1 MNRFNGFFHFNN
13 KKGAMLPIVLLLVL
27 ILMLMVTPMLKLSV
41 QQLNLAK
48 SQENI
53 NFAYVSSG
61 SMTEKVMKEIKDYV
75 NNASNYSSI
84 TYVDDNQY
92 AREIVTQIETA
103 IKSIFNN
110 TSDSKIK
117 VIDLSSAEAIA
128 QVKSIDFIKCIPDLT
143 SNKLAITVG
152 IITSSGFTRN
162 NKSVSGTEI
171 YSELTFYVDKPTN
184 NFKPA
189 AVNGIGDLFVT
200 GGMKSI
206 IKGDVKLVGTAPAKT
221 RQPEQYYYGGIYA
234 KSGGQLEIDGS
245 AFVRA
250 FIRCGDMSDI
260 DLTVNPAGDNSF
272 INITKNAV
280 AQSIQIFGSN
290 DRILIHNDA
299 FTFDDLEMNG
309 LNSIIAVNRNFFG
322 LSKGKGKDGQ
332 THDASS
338 AIVNSAIV
346 HHPDEES
353 ILEAQKSKI
362 IINGDVFINGGTYWI
377 NPETGDLL
385 HGAANAQIEDAS
397 TAWNKSDEIP
407 SYKNY
412 DPVFE
417 SKPYHGDIDS
427 LDNNWINQEY
437 SAGRA
442 YGYGNLFQVWS
453 VQSDPLNWFT
463 STAMTSRKI
472 YNDFAYSIASKISG
486 LCSYEIAANGSLY
499 SMVYTQMSGSTA
511 EDESKI
517 KRATNVLDSN
527 QNFIDSL
534 YYIDDSA
541 SKQYTDSSSSDYWE
555 KYWTVSLSSSW
566 DEYID
571 RSIDYLDRIRAPLKA
586 ITEDFITREYIFGTQ
601 QEIVNSLVP
610 SKDPSISMFDYIGI
624 ELKKCNDENTSLV
637 LTDDEMGSSLVNG
650 ATGNYDIGR
659 FANDLS
665 KYYIIVNMNPD
676 KTIEI
681 DQEING
687 IIYTKGKVV
696 LVDGGKLNGFIIAA
710 GQGCNPV
717 DGSVI
722 DSAADP
728 GRIPQVF
735 EDGSNLDKLDNGSYA
750 AVVFKG
756 TTGQAEINFKLGTS
770 PDPTPEESLN
780 FLISQYSDNG
790 IKNIL
795 NRIF

>member
-1 MNRFNGFFHFNN
+1 MNRFNDFFNIRN
-13 KKGAMLPIVLLLVL
+13 RKGAMLPIVLLLVML
-27 ILMLMVTPMLKLSV
+27 LMLMVAPLLKLSV
-41 QQLNLAK
+41 QQLKLAK

-53 NFAYVSSG
+53 NYAYISSS

-92 AREIVTQIETA
+92 AREIVTKIEDYMKA
-103 IKSIFNN
+103 MFNN
-110 TSDSKIK
+110 TSDSKIE

-128 QVKSIDFIKCIPDLT
+128 QIRSIEFIKCIPDIA

-152 IITSSGFTRN
+152 IITSSGFNRN
-162 NKSVSGTEI
+162 NKSVSGTEV

-206 IKGDVKLVGTAPAKT
+206 IKGDVKLLGTAPAKT

-234 KSGGQLEIDGS
+234 KSGGQLEIYGS

-260 DLTVNPAGDNSF
+260 DLVANPAGDNSF

-290 DRILIHNDA
+290 DRILIQNDA

-322 LSKGKGKDGQ
+322 LSKGRGEDGQ

-362 IINGDVFINGGTYWI
+362 IINGDVFINGGTFWI

-385 HGAANAQIEDAS
+385 HGEDNPQIEDAS
-397 TAWNKSDEIP
+397 TAWNKTDEIP

-412 DPVFE
+412 DPA
-417 SKPYHGDIDS
+417 SAGPDNPYHGSIES
-427 LDNNWINQEY
+427 VNNNWIYQEY
-437 SAGRA
+437 KDGRA
-442 YGYGNLFQVWS
+442 NGYGNLFQVWA
-453 VQSDPLNWFT
+453 VQSDPLFWFT
-463 STAMTSRKI
+463 NTAMNSRKI
-472 YNDFAYSIASKISG
+472 YNDFAYSAAPKISG
-486 LCSYEIAANGSLY
+486 LCSYEMAANGELY
-499 SMVYTQMSGSTA
+499 PIITSTMNDVPDSDDA
-511 EDESKI
+511 EIKSKI
-517 KRATNVLDSN
+517 KRAVNVLDSK

-534 YYIDDSA
+534 YYIDDSI
-541 SKQYTDSSSSDYWE
+541 SSSYDWDE
-555 KYWTVSLSSSW
+555 WTDILSSDW
-566 DEYID
+566 YDYIT
-571 RSIDYLDRIRAPLKA
+571 RTHQYLNDLIVPLRA
-586 ITEDFITREYIFGTQ
+586 ITEDFVTREYIFGTR
-601 QEIVNSLVP
+601 QEIVNNLVP
-610 SKDPSISMFDYIGI
+610 SNDPAISKFDYIGI
-624 ELKKCNDENTSLV
+624 ELKKCNDEDTSVV
-637 LTDDEMGSSLVNG
+637 LTDEEMGSSLVNG

-728 GRIPQVF
+728 GRIPQIF
-735 EDGSNLDKLDNGSYA
+735 ENGSNLDKLDDGSYA

-756 TTGQAEINFKLGTS
+756 TTGQAEINFKLGPS

-780 FLISQYSDNG
+780 FLISQYSDIG

>member
-1 MNRFNGFFHFNN
+1 MNRFNDFFHIRNR
-13 KKGAMLPIVLLLVL
+13 KGAMLPIVLLLVML
-27 ILMLMVTPMLKLSV
+27 LMLMITPLLKMSV
-41 QQLNLAK
+41 QQLNYAK

-53 NFAYVSSG
+53 NYAYISSG

-75 NNASNYSSI
+75 NDASKYSSI
-84 TYVDDNQY
+84 TYLDDDQY
-92 AREIVTQIETA
+92 AREIVTQIEA
-103 IKSIFNN
+103 DIKAIFNN

-117 VIDLSSAEAIA
+117 VIDLSSSEAIA
-128 QVKSIDFIKCIPDLT
+128 QIKSIDFIKCVPDIT
-143 SNKLAITVG
+143 SNRLAITVG

-189 AVNGIGDLFVT
+189 AVNGIGDLFVS

-260 DLTVNPAGDNSF
+260 DLVANPAGDNSF

-290 DRILIHNDA
+290 DRILVHNDA

-322 LSKGKGKDGQ
+322 LSKGRGKLGF
-332 THDASS
+332 THDDSS

-346 HHPDEES
+346 HHPDEAS
-353 ILEAQKSKI
+353 IQEAQKSI
-362 IINGDVFINGGTYWI
+362 IVINGDVFINGGTFWI

-385 HGAANAQIEDAS
+385 HGVLNAQIEDAS
-397 TAWNKSDEIP
+397 TAWNKTDEIP

-412 DPVFE
+412 DP
-417 SKPYHGDIDS
+417 SDSLNAPYHGSDEP
-427 LDNNWINQEY
+427 LGNYWINQEY

-453 VQSDPLNWFT
+453 VQSDPLSWFT
-463 STAMTSRKI
+463 NTAMNSRKT
-472 YNDFAYSIASKISG
+472 YNNFAHSAVSKISG
-486 LCSYEIAANGSLY
+486 LCSYEMAANGELY
-499 SMVYTQMSGSTA
+499 SMVYSHVSGTA
-511 EDESKI
+511 ESDSKI
-517 KRATNVLDSN
+517 KKATNVLDSK

-534 YYIDDSA
+534 YYIDDSI
-541 SKQYTDSSSSDYWE
+541 SKQYIDSSSTNEWE
-555 KYWTVSLSSSW
+555 KFWTNTLSLDW
-566 DEYID
+566 DGYID
-571 RSIDYLDRIRAPLKA
+571 ESIAYLNDLIVPLRA
-586 ITEDFITREYIFGTQ
+586 ITEDFVTREYIFGTDQ
-601 QEIVNSLVP
+601 KIENKLVP
-610 SKDPSISMFDYIGI
+610 SNDPLISKFDYIGR

-637 LTDDEMGSSLVNG
+637 LTDEEMGSPLVNG

-659 FANDLS
+659 FANDLD

-687 IIYTKGKVV
+687 IVYTKGKVV
-696 LVDGGKLNGFIIAA
+696 MVDGGKLNGFIIAA
-710 GQGCNPV
+710 GQ
-717 DGSVI
+717 
-722 DSAADP
+722 
-728 GRIPQVF
+728 
-735 EDGSNLDKLDNGSYA
+735 
-750 AVVFKG
+750 
-756 TTGQAEINFKLGTS
+756 
-770 PDPTPEESLN
+770 
-780 FLISQYSDNG
+780 
-790 IKNIL
+790 
-795 NRIF
+795 